1 MNKSLELTKNRNP
14 LEGNFVLSLY
24 KSPLEFYGDFPIDPD
39 TDLIT
44 SDGKFYYNL
53 GKNMLDKGIKNF
65 DEISLVTFLND
76 YPDLKSEYE
85 ARGGWKAIAEY
96 TEILDSDNI
105 EAYYNELVKNNLL
118 IQLDKKGFDISNN
131 LNIFNKLSSADEVVD
146 FLDAQLNTVALKITH
161 DMRFETLDYTEK
173 DIMRKQSGEQIG
185 LQFSAS
191 SPLLNAF
198 CNGIPRKG
206 LTMLASY
213 TNGGKTSFVF
223 ENIITPLLDQ
233 EIKVCI
239 ISNEQDSIVFKD
251 LLYLHV
257 LTNDLDYW
265 NIDRSKLKDLDFN
278 EEDWKMFKKANKII
292 EEKYKPYVIFQ
303 RVYDYSMKNVKRT
316 IKKLARQ
323 GFELFI
329 YDTFKVDAT
338 TDVVWQSFLN
348 DSKELFQIA
357 SKENIAVITPVQIAL
372 STKGRIRWLNES
384 VLSNSKQ
391 ISEIYEE
398 IFMFRDIWRDEYT
411 GDKQDIKP
419 YNFQIEENGTK
430 IKQEIPIQR
439 DSRKHYKIFFHCK
452 SRNGE
457 VGQSVIYEFVPGFNK
472 WKEIGFCDVGDEN
485 KL

>member
-1 MNKSLELTKNRNP
+1 MNKSLELTKNRTP

-223 ENIITPLLDQ
+223 ENII
-233 EIKVCI
+233 
-239 ISNEQDSIVFKD
+239 SN
-251 LLYLHV
+251 
-257 LTNDLDYW
+257 
-265 NIDRSKLKDLDFN
+265 
-278 EEDWKMFKKANKII
+278 
-292 EEKYKPYVIFQ
+292 
-303 RVYDYSMKNVKRT
+303 
-316 IKKLARQ
+316 
-323 GFELFI
+323 
-329 YDTFKVDAT
+329 
-338 TDVVWQSFLN
+338 
-348 DSKELFQIA
+348 
-357 SKENIAVITPVQIAL
+357 
-372 STKGRIRWLNES
+372 
-384 VLSNSKQ
+384 
-391 ISEIYEE
+391 
-398 IFMFRDIWRDEYT
+398 
-411 GDKQDIKP
+411 
-419 YNFQIEENGTK
+419 
-430 IKQEIPIQR
+430 
-439 DSRKHYKIFFHCK
+439 
-452 SRNGE
+452 
-457 VGQSVIYEFVPGFNK
+457 
-472 WKEIGFCDVGDEN
+472 CDN
-485 KL
+485 Y

>member
-1 MNKSLELTKNRNP
+1 MNKSLELTKNRTP

-24 KSPLEFYGDFPIDPD
+24 KSPLEFYGDFPINPD

-265 NIDRSKLKDLDFN
+265 NIDRSTLKDLDFN
-278 EEDWKMFKKANKII
+278 DEDWSI
-292 EEKYKPYVIFQ
+292 
-303 RVYDYSMKNVKRT
+303 
-316 IKKLARQ
+316 L
-323 GFELFI
+323 
-329 YDTFKVDAT
+329 
-338 TDVVWQSFLN
+338 
-348 DSKELFQIA
+348 
-357 SKENIAVITPVQIAL
+357 
-372 STKGRIRWLNES
+372 
-384 VLSNSKQ
+384 
-391 ISEIYEE
+391 
-398 IFMFRDIWRDEYT
+398 
-411 GDKQDIKP
+411 
-419 YNFQIEENGTK
+419 
-430 IKQEIPIQR
+430 
-439 DSRKHYKIFFHCK
+439 
-452 SRNGE
+452 
-457 VGQSVIYEFVPGFNK
+457 
-472 WKEIGFCDVGDEN
+472 
-485 KL
+485 

>member
-1 MNKSLELTKNRNP
+1 MKNSLRLTKNRDS

-24 KSPLEFYGDFPIDPD
+24 KNPIEFYGDYPLDPEV
-39 TDLIT
+39 DLLT

-53 GKNMLDKGIKNF
+53 GKNMLEKGIKTF
-65 DEISLVTFLND
+65 DEITLATFLND
-76 YPDLKSEYE
+76 YPQLKAEYE
-85 ARGGWKAIAEY
+85 ERGGWKAVSDY
-96 TEILDSDNI
+96 TDVLDTENI
-105 EAYYNELVKNNLL
+105 EAYYNELIKNNLL
-118 IQLDKKGFDISNN
+118 IQLDNKEFDIANH
-131 LNIFNKLSSADEVVD
+131 LNVFNKLNTADEVID
-146 FLDAQLNTVALKITH
+146 FLDAQLNTIALKISH
-161 DMRFETLDYTEK
+161 DMRFETLNYTEK
-173 DIMRKQSGEQIG
+173 DIQRKQSGEQIG
-185 LQFSAS
+185 LQFSQA

-223 ENIITPLLDQ
+223 ENIITPLLNQ

-265 NIDRSKLKDLDFN
+265 NIDRSKLKDLDFD
-278 EEDWKMFKKANKII
+278 EKDMEMFKKANKII
-292 EEKYKPYVIFQ
+292 EEKYKPYVLFQ

-338 TDVVWQSFLN
+338 TDVIWQSFLN

-357 SKENIAVITPVQIAL
+357 SKEHVAVITPVQIAL

-398 IFMFRDIWRDEYT
+398 IFMFRDIWRDEYS
-411 GDKQDIKP
+411 GEKQDIKP
-419 YNFQIEENGTK
+419 YNFQIEENGMK
-430 IKQEIPIQR
+430 IKQETPIQK
-439 DSRKHYKIFFHCK
+439 DSRKHYKIFFHSK

-457 VGQSVIYEFVPGFNK
+457 VGQSVIYEFVPNYNK

>member
-1 MNKSLELTKNRNP
+1 MNKSLELTKNRTP

-430 IKQEIPIQR
+430 ISPGLLW
-439 DSRKHYKIFFHCK
+439 
-452 SRNGE
+452 NG
-457 VGQSVIYEFVPGFNK
+457 
-472 WKEIGFCDVGDEN
+472 
-485 KL
+485 